1 MGKRKERK
9 RKKKGTFPL
18 GITDI
23 GRGCLGRE
31 KRMNAAFFY
40 CSLFADFWFQM
51 VLGVFSVL
59 C

>member
-31 KRMNAAFFY
+31 KRMNAAFFIAV
-40 CSLFADFWFQM
+40 CLQ
-51 VLGVFSVL
+51 VFGLRWS
-59 C
+59 